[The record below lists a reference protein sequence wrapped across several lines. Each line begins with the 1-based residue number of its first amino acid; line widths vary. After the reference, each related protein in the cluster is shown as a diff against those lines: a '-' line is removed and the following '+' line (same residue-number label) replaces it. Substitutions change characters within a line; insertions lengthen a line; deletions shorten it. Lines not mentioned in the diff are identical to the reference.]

1 MKIKQV
7 EDEVWLNI
15 WFKKLKMKFHWEW
28 LWKQWFPT
36 MIYETHGREKMI
48 ERFFLIEMFVEDKA
62 DIFCLGDF
70 LVLLNQQ

>member
-1 MKIKQV
+1 
-7 EDEVWLNI
+7 
-15 WFKKLKMKFHWEW
+15 
-28 LWKQWFPT
+28 

-48 ERFFLIEMFVEDKA
+48 ELFFLIEMFVEDKA

>member
-1 MKIKQV
+1 
-7 EDEVWLNI
+7 
-15 WFKKLKMKFHWEW
+15 
-28 LWKQWFPT
+28 

-48 ERFFLIEMFVEDKA
+48 ELFFFIIEMFVEDKA

>member
-1 MKIKQV
+1 
-7 EDEVWLNI
+7 
-15 WFKKLKMKFHWEW
+15 
-28 LWKQWFPT
+28 

-48 ERFFLIEMFVEDKA
+48 ELIFFFLIEMFVEDKA